1 MRHYEIINPSDKV
14 LVTADDDMIAAVAV
28 LVLGRGRYGLRR
40 DNGDLVLQV
49 FLLGGADE
57 WIAEKGIADLEAYLK
72 EHAAELA
79 AVFESAFYGGVRELK
94 ALEAALE
101 GASPEAAARG
111 RAKYND
117 TKRSSMSNIGAA
129 CAEYAV
135 RLREMAAAQ
144 PKSAQQKL
152 WWVSWNQAADPE
164 RGIDSRPVKWPPPEP
179 VLAFWETGIGDA
191 LAADESYSTVV
202 ALVRASNES
211 EAEAVVVVAWSP
223 GVAKMRFN
231 REYAEGQPPGDRFPA
246 PAWSVELGRWPWAPT
261 APGPR
266 AA

>member
-1 MRHYEIINPSDKV
+1 MTHYEIINPSDKV
-14 LVTADDDMIAAVAV
+14 LVTAADDMIAAVAV

-40 DNGDLVLQV
+40 DNGDLVLPV

-79 AVFESAFYGGVRELK
+79 AVFESVFYGGVRDLK

-117 TKRSSMSNIGAA
+117 TKRSSLNNIGAA
-129 CAEYAV
+129 CAEYAA
-135 RLREMAAAQ
+135 RLRELAAPQAE
-144 PKSAQQKL
+144 PTHKKL
-152 WWVSWNQAADPE
+152 WWISWNQAADPG
-164 RGIDSRPVKWPPPEP
+164 RGIDSRPLTWPPPEP
-179 VLAFWETGIGDA
+179 VLAFWETGVSDR
-191 LAADESYSTVV
+191 LAADESFSTVV
-202 ALVRASNES
+202 ALVRASGES
-211 EAEAVVVVAWSP
+211 EAEAVVLAAWSP

-231 REYAEGQPPGDRFPA
+231 REYDEGRPPGDRFPA
-246 PAWSVELGRWPWAPT
+246 PAWSIELGRWPWAAA
-261 APGPR
+261 APGPE